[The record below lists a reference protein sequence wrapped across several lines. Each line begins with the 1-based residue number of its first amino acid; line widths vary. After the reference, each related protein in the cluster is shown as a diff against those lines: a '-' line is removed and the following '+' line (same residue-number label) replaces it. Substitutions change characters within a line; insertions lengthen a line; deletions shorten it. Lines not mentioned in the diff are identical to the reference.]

1 VIYHKEPLLKVDRSR
16 DTETKTLAEQAYEV
30 LGRYI
35 VQGKLRPGEH
45 VLAKDLS
52 NRLSMGRTP
61 VREALL
67 RLQNEGIII
76 CNSRHNYKVRILTPD
91 DVKEIY
97 ETLGI
102 LEGAAA
108 GAVPQ
113 IITPEDLD
121 RLEEYNAR
129 MRQVALKGDLPAF
142 GRWNHEFH
150 GIFLDRYGNRM
161 LHSLCD
167 SIRRQVYAYPVQG
180 GSLAK
185 WLEKSVRE
193 HREIIRMV
201 RKNEG
206 RQLEAYFREV
216 HWSFNRNLKYIRDA
230 FHPDGQTPVPF

>member
-1 VIYHKEPLLKVDRSR
+1 MANPRVRESKS
-16 DTETKTLAEQAYEV
+16 LAERAYDM
-30 LGRYI
+30 LSRSI
-35 VQGKLRPGEH
+35 VQGKLRPGEQ

-52 NRLSMGRTP
+52 NKLDMGRTP

-76 CNSRHNYKVRILTPD
+76 CNSRHNYKVRLLTPGD
-91 DVKEIY
+91 IKEIY
-97 ETLGI
+97 DTLGI

-113 IITPEDLD
+113 IITSEDLD
-121 RLEEYNAR
+121 RLEGYNAR
-129 MRQVALKGDLPAF
+129 MRQVAQKGDLSEF
-142 GRWNHEFH
+142 GQWNHKFH
-150 GIFLDRYGNRM
+150 GIFLDQYGNRM

-201 RKNEG
+201 RNNEG
-206 RQLEAYFREV
+206 KQLEAYFREV

>member
-1 VIYHKEPLLKVDRSR
+1 MADPKVTEAKSLADR
-16 DTETKTLAEQAYEV
+16 AYDM
-30 LGRYI
+30 LSRYI
-35 VQGKLRPGEH
+35 VQGRLRPGEQ
-45 VLAKDLS
+45 VLTKDLS
-52 NRLSMGRTP
+52 MQLGMGRTP

-76 CNSRHNYKVRILTPD
+76 CNSRHNYKVRILTPGD
-91 DVKEIY
+91 IKEIY
-97 ETLGI
+97 DTLGI

-113 IITPEDLD
+113 IITSDDLH
-121 RLEEYNAR
+121 RLEDYNRR
-129 MRQVALKGDLPAF
+129 MMQVAEKGDLSAF

-167 SIRRQVYAYPVQG
+167 SIRRQVYAYPVKG
-180 GSLAK
+180 SSLAK

-201 RKNEG
+201 RNNEG

>member
-1 VIYHKEPLLKVDRSR
+1 MAKPR
-16 DTETKTLAEQAYEV
+16 DTESKSLAERAYEM
-30 LGRYI
+30 LSRFI
-35 VQGKLRPGEH
+35 VQGKLRPGEQI
-45 VLAKDLS
+45 LAKDLS
-52 NRLSMGRTP
+52 NKLGMGRTP

-76 CNSRHNYKVRILTPD
+76 CNSRHNYKVRILTPGD
-91 DVKEIY
+91 IKEIY
-97 ETLGI
+97 DTLGI

-113 IITPEDLD
+113 IITSEDLD
-121 RLEEYNAR
+121 RLEEYNTR
-129 MRQVALKGDLPAF
+129 MRQVAQKGDLSAF
-142 GRWNHEFH
+142 GQWNHEFH
-150 GIFLDRYGNRM
+150 GIFLERYGNRM

-167 SIRRQVYAYPVQG
+167 SIRRQVFAYPAQG
-180 GSLAK
+180 RSLAR

-201 RKNEG
+201 RSNEG
-206 RQLEAYFREV
+206 KQLEAYFREV

>member
-1 VIYHKEPLLKVDRSR
+1 VIYHRKVLQIMPQPRVTEP
-16 DTETKTLAEQAYEV
+16 KTLAEKAYDM
-30 LGRYI
+30 LSRYI

-45 VLAKDLS
+45 ILAKDLS
-52 NRLSMGRTP
+52 TRLGMGRTP

-76 CNSRHNYKVRILTPD
+76 CNSRHNYKVRILTQGD
-91 DVKEIY
+91 IKEIY
-97 ETLGI
+97 DTLGI

-108 GAVPQ
+108 GAAPQ
-113 IITPEDLD
+113 IITSEDID
-121 RLEEYNAR
+121 RLEEYNAK
-129 MRQVALKGDLPAF
+129 MRQFAQKGDLSTF

-180 GSLAK
+180 GSLAR

-201 RKNEG
+201 RNNEG
-206 RQLEAYFREV
+206 RRLEEYFREV
-216 HWSFNRNLKYIRDA
+216 HWGFNKNLRFIRDA